1 MPAAVEAIA
10 LFAPTVV
17 SNAVFSTR
25 RATKGIDN
33 MGDNPFYGAMNLDI
47 AAGQTL
53 KGGRAAKALA
63 ELSEADTNI
72 LTNGASEAIKDAS
85 KTNKVLK
92 GASKIINFTADHI
105 NPIICATSGIK
116 VLGSDD
122 KTDTAIREGLALTTM
137 FAGEAAAKK
146 VLGLPKTV
154 VEGGT
159 KTQKKF
165 LGITYN
171 TIEGGEKVTIKQD
184 GLYKKIKF
192 LDKIATATNN
202 YCGKKKLFG
211 KIPLQIIPKA
221 IPGAIFA
228 GTSIAT
234 YKVGETL
241 ANFILGDKKSAA

>member
-53 KGGRAAKALA
+53 KGGRAVKALA
-63 ELSEADTNI
+63 ELSKSDTNI

-85 KTNKVLK
+85 NSNKILK

-116 VLGSDD
+116 VISSDD

-137 FAGEAAAKK
+137 FAGEATAKK

-159 KTQKKF
+159 KTKKKF
-165 LGITYN
+165 LGITY
-171 TIEGGEKVTIKQD
+171 TTTEGGQKVTKKQD
-184 GLYKKIKF
+184 GLYKEIKW
-192 LDKIATATNN
+192 LDNIATVTNN

-211 KIPLQIIPKA
+211 KIPLQILPKA
-221 IPGAIFA
+221 IPGALFA
-228 GTSIAT
+228 GTSIIA
-234 YKVGETL
+234 YKAGESL
-241 ANFILGDKKSAA
+241 ANAILGDNKTAA